1 MGSLL
6 PALAAAVLPREVLK
20 RQPKRPAVPSVVFPP
35 VVPSYRKQAPAPIPT
50 CFTLPILLPQ
60 GWCVGLRWVWGFLFY
75 CSPRELKAAKQM

>member
-6 PALAAAVLPREVLK
+6 PVLAAVVLPGKVLK
-20 RQPKRPAVPSVVFPP
+20 QQPKRPAVPSVVVPT
-35 VVPSYRKQAPAPIPT
+35 VVPFSGKQAPALTPT

-75 CSPRELKAAKQM
+75 CSSRELKAAKQT